1 MFVVDNNIVEI
12 LKNKLQQQFGS
23 DVSSFEVIKDMPTFT
38 ITKNR
43 IVELLRFLNKD
54 KELQF
59 QFLTTLCGMHFPDSD
74 QQFGVV
80 YHLHSFKN
88 NLRIRIKSFT
98 SGNNPEFPTA
108 TGIFKAA
115 NWMEREAYD
124 FFGIKFSCHPNLKR
138 ILNMED
144 IDFFPLRKEFPL
156 EDQKREDKNDKMF
169 GR

>member
-1 MFVVDNNIVEI
+1 MFNVNNNIVEV

-23 DVSSFEVIKDMPTFT
+23 DVLSFEMSKDIPTFT
-38 ITKNR
+38 ITKNK
-43 IVELLRFLNKD
+43 IVEILHFLHND
-54 KELQF
+54 NELQF
-59 QFLTTLCGMHFPDSD
+59 CFLTTLCGMHFPDSE

-98 SGNNPEFPTA
+98 SADNPEFPSA
-108 TGIFKAA
+108 TVVFKAA

-144 IDFFPLRKEFPL
+144 IDYFPMRKDYPL
-156 EDQKREDKNDKMF
+156 EDQTRKDKNDSMF